1 MTEALTAL
9 ELDPS
14 SLSVRRGVGWISYY
28 TRRYE
33 QALYHLRRAVA
44 MNPTSEDTY
53 RVMGLVLMQQ
63 GAYAEAERAF
73 REAIT
78 LSPDLSYATA
88 GVAHVLALSG
98 RRREAEAMVAELEA
112 RARDRYVTPV
122 ALCIAHLGLRNV
134 DQVFHWLDRAYED
147 RRGWLTY
154 MKADPIFDP
163 VRNEPRYIAFLKR
176 MNL

>member
-1 MTEALTAL
+1 M
-9 ELDPS
+9 
-14 SLSVRRGVGWISYY
+14 GWISYY

-112 RARDRYVTPV
+112 RAREDYVTPV

-134 DQVFHWLDRAYED
+134 DRVFHWLDRAYED

-154 MKADPIFDP
+154 MKVDPIFDP
-163 VRNEPRYIAFLKR
+163 VRNEPRYTAFLKR
-176 MNL
+176 MRL

>member
-1 MTEALTAL
+1 MTEVLAALV
-9 ELDPS
+9 LDP
-14 SLSVRRGVGWISYY
+14 LSVSVRGGVGWISYY
-28 TRRYE
+28 ARRYE

-88 GVAHVLALSG
+88 GVAHVLAL
-98 RRREAEAMVAELEA
+98 
-112 RARDRYVTPV
+112 RDRKSVV
-122 ALCIAHLGLRNV
+122 
-134 DQVFHWLDRAYED
+134 
-147 RRGWLTY
+147 
-154 MKADPIFDP
+154 
-163 VRNEPRYIAFLKR
+163 
-176 MNL
+176 

>member
-1 MTEALTAL
+1 MTEVLPAL
-9 ELDPS
+9 ELAPAPPA
-14 SLSVRRGVGWISYY
+14 VRGGVGWISYY

-98 RRREAEAMVAELEA
+98 RRREAEAIVAELEA
-112 RARDRYVTPV
+112 RTREHYVTPV
-122 ALCIAHLGLRNV
+122 ARCIAHLGSRHI
-134 DQVFHWLDRAYED
+134 DQGFYWLARAYHD
-147 RRGWLTY
+147 RPRWL
-154 MKADPIFDP
+154 
-163 VRNEPRYIAFLKR
+163 
-176 MNL
+176 

>member
-1 MTEALTAL
+1 M
-9 ELDPS
+9 
-14 SLSVRRGVGWISYY
+14 V
-28 TRRYE
+28 
-33 QALYHLRRAVA
+33 
-44 MNPTSEDTY
+44 
-53 RVMGLVLMQQ
+53 LVLMQQ
-63 GAYAEAERAF
+63 GGYAEAERAF

-112 RARDRYVTPV
+112 RAREHYVTPV

-134 DQVFHWLDRAYED
+134 DQAFHWLDRAYED

-154 MKADPIFDP
+154 MQGDPNFDP
-163 VRNEPRYIAFLKR
+163 LPEGPPIAPLFETMEPLLK
-176 MNL
+176 L